1 MTTLLTT
8 RTEPSSIHSNLK
20 TAPPDYPSLTKRRP
34 RPLSRRCMS
43 GRNMRAKRHSRPR
56 SHQPGD
62 RGRLLLPMGRLVGLC
77 SVACC
82 IVRAQ
87 LQVRRRRQ
95 HLRRQYR
102 LLLPRHWPQ
111 ARLQVRLQ
119 VRLLLSQ
126 TCHSMQSCWTSSRRW
141 ELPKTKLPRTPISSR
156 CTLIRSKRQLNQSLP
171 RNRAS
176 LKPPLLRLLLQR

>member
-34 RPLSRRCMS
+34 RLLSRRCTS
-43 GRNMRAKRHSRPR
+43 ARNMRAKRHSRPR

-87 LQVRRRRQ
+87 LLVRRRRQ

-102 LLLPRHWPQ
+102 LLLLRHWPQ
-111 ARLQVRLQ
+111 ARPQVRLQ
-119 VRLLLSQ
+119 ARLLLSQ
-126 TCHSMQSCWTSSRRW
+126 TCHLMQSCWTSSRRW
-141 ELPKTKLPRTPISSR
+141 ELRKTKLPRTPISSR
-156 CTLIRSKRQLNQSLP
+156 CILIRSKRQLNQSLP

-176 LKPPLLRLLLQR
+176 LKPPLPRLLLQR